1 MGPQSTAARSGNER
15 GITLKNLTHA
25 IAALTFSMFVTCV
38 GARAQEGDVP
48 KVEVGAQFSSLSFK
62 APAFKREVGVGGR
75 VTYNL
80 DPHFALEAEADFFPS
95 GSTRG
100 FTPGGSVLQAQ
111 FGLKA
116 GRRWRGFGVFA
127 KARPGLVS
135 FDGTYKPTVI
145 GTQVINGMTFPVFSF
160 TNIGRTTHFSAD
172 IGGVLEVYPSRRVV
186 ARFDAGDTI
195 IRYGSRDDID
205 FTTSP
210 GGLVRLPAR
219 VTHNFQF
226 SAGVSF
232 RLSAPDDDGD
242 PGRGRGGNKSS
253 GTSGRRFEA
262 GGQVTSLTLNAPRF
276 FSGDVVI
283 FGENRPF
290 TETGFGGRFAFNLS
304 DSVAL
309 ESEVNYFPTSDGIST
324 ALGGRILQGQF
335 GVKAGHRFRRF
346 GFFGKAR
353 PGLVSLSRAL
363 KLVRTETFTF
373 GGRQFP
379 VGVFELGRRSF
390 FSTDLGGVF
399 ELYPSSRTVIRFDAG
414 DTVIHYGAR
423 SVQGFIASMSIVTSP
438 PETRHNFQFSTGF
451 AFRF

>member
-1 MGPQSTAARSGNER
+1 
-15 GITLKNLTHA
+15 LKNLTYA
-25 IAALTFSMFVTCV
+25 IAALTFSILVTCV
-38 GARAQEGDVP
+38 ETPAQEGDVP
-48 KVEVGAQFSSLSFK
+48 KVEVGAQFSSLSLNP
-62 APAFKREVGVGGR
+62 PALKREVGVGGR

-80 DPHFALEAEADFFPS
+80 DPHVSLEAEANFFPS
-95 GSTRG
+95 GGSRG

-111 FGLKA
+111 FGVKA
-116 GRRWRGFGVFA
+116 GRRWKGFGVFA
-127 KARPGLVS
+127 KARPGFVS
-135 FDGTYKPTVI
+135 FDGTYKPIVI
-145 GTQVINGMTFPVFSF
+145 GTEIINGTPFPVFSF

-172 IGGVLEVYPSRRVV
+172 IGGVFEVYPSRRVV

-195 IRYGSRDDID
+195 IRYGPHDEID
-205 FTTSP
+205 FTS
-210 GGLVRLPAR
+210 GAGLVRLPAQ

-242 PGRGRGGNKSS
+242 SGRGRGGDSS
-253 GTSGRRFEA
+253 AGTSRRRFEA
-262 GGQVTSLTLNAPRF
+262 GGQVTSMTFNAPRF

-290 TETGFGGRFAFNLS
+290 TETGFGGRFGFNLS

-309 ESEVNYFPTSDGIST
+309 ESEVNYFPASDGIST
-324 ALGGRILQGQF
+324 ALGGRITQAQF
-335 GVKAGHRFRRF
+335 GVKAGRRFRRF

-353 PGLVSLSRAL
+353 PGLVSLSRAF

-373 GGRQFP
+373 FGRQFP

-399 ELYPSSRTVIRFDAG
+399 ELYPSRRTVIRFDAG
-414 DTVIHYGAR
+414 DTIIHYGAR
-423 SVQGFIASMSIVTSP
+423 SVQGFSVSTSIVTSP

-451 AFRF
+451 GFRF